1 MAVKGTTV
9 PHFLPTT
16 LPNSH
21 SQSHLSTH
29 SALSSLSLSKSMD
42 LVLAATFPQPRMLA
56 STTATTTIPPTAAPE
71 ADNHVPQPTNHP
83 PYVEVPIPTTP
94 PYNHIPDAF
103 ISLFQIFSTRGSQQS
118 FIKIYLIF
126 FFFFT
131 GGARPWV
138 APLCLRP
145 CLYRSQNLVTCTN

>member
-1 MAVKGTTV
+1 MAVKDTTV

-29 SALSSLSLSKSMD
+29 SAALLCRLSLSKSMD

-56 STTATTTIPPTAAPE
+56 STTATTTTIPPTAVPE
-71 ADNHVPQPTNHP
+71 ADNHIPHPTNHP
-83 PYVEVPIPTTP
+83 PYAEVPIPTTP
-94 PYNHIPDAF
+94 PYNHIPDPF
-103 ISLFQIFSTRGSQQS
+103 ISSFQIFSTRGSQQS

-126 FFFFT
+126 FFLP
-131 GGARPWV
+131 GAP
-138 APLCLRP
+138 APGSPP
-145 CLYRSQNLVTCTN
+145 CVSAPALLL